1 MTTQIIR
8 NELIQLGAT
17 VSEKT
22 IAIKAAGELLAKA
35 GRIAPAYIDS
45 LLRRETVANTFLGH
59 GVAIPHGM
67 IEDRHLINETG
78 IAILQVP
85 EGVEWN
91 PGQRVHLV
99 IAIAAQSDEHIALL
113 RRLTRLLQ
121 DEARLAEL
129 FTTADPYA
137 LISALDDS
145 AVAPA
150 APQTAA
156 SDLSL
161 SLSWQMNYPNGLHAR
176 PARLWTEQ
184 ARRFAATLQIRNG
197 NEVADAKNL
206 IGLLQIGAEF
216 GHQLHFSADGPDAA
230 AALDALLAVANQLT
244 AQEVADADAARKA
257 AANAKRQHWQAPGKI
272 LALRGISASPGL
284 VIGQARVMK
293 SQAIQ
298 VPDIPATLGYD
309 GDLLE
314 NALQATREQ
323 LQTLAADTTRRLGK
337 TEGSIFLAQAELLSD
352 TDLITLTCQ
361 LMVEGHGVAWAW
373 HEAVQRLAD
382 RLAAL
387 GNPLLAARATDLRD
401 VGRRVLAR
409 LAPDLQLQDGA
420 KTQGHNEIL
429 IANDLAPS
437 DTATLN
443 PQQTLALVTAQ
454 GGPTSHTAILA
465 RTLDLPAV
473 VAAGAAVLDI
483 QDGATLIVDGD
494 SGTIYLNASDE
505 DLASAQQ
512 WQQAQRDKQ
521 QQAASAAQQP
531 AVTADGARQIEVAAN
546 VNRPEQVA
554 AALQAGAEGVGLM
567 RTEFLFLERD
577 DAPDEEEQYQTYRGM
592 LTALDGKPLVIRTL
606 DIGGDKQVPYL
617 NLPHEENPFLGV
629 RGVRLLLRRPDLL
642 LPQLRALYRAA
653 SHGPLSIMFPMV
665 STLAEVKALRAQCE
679 QVRVA
684 LNAPVVP
691 LGIMVE
697 VPAAA
702 TMADR
707 LAEHVDFFS
716 VGTNDLTQYVLAI
729 DRQHPELAAEADS
742 LHPAVLRLI
751 AQTVAGADA
760 HGRWVGV
767 CGGMAGDP
775 LGAAILTG
783 LGVAELSMSPR
794 DIPGAK
800 ASIRAAN
807 LAELQQLAQRAL
819 NCDSAAEVRALTGAT
834 A

>member
-1 MTTQIIR
+1 MSTQIIR
-8 NELIQLGAT
+8 ADLVQLGAQAQ
-17 VSEKT
+17 EKT
-22 IAIKAAGELLAKA
+22 SAIKAAGQLLAKA
-35 GRIAPAYIDS
+35 GRIDPAYIDS

-67 IEDRHLINETG
+67 IEDRHLIHETG

-121 DEARLAEL
+121 DESRLAQL
-129 FTTADPYA
+129 FATRNPQD
-137 LISALDDS
+137 LIAALDDS
-145 AVAPA
+145 AVTPAAPA
-150 APQTAA
+150 APAT
-156 SDLSL
+156 DLAHNA
-161 SLSWQMNYPNGLHAR
+161 SWQLNYPNGLHAR
-176 PARLWTEQ
+176 PARAWSEQ
-184 ARRFAATLQIRNG
+184 ARRFAATVQVRNG
-197 NEVADAKNL
+197 NDVADAKNM
-206 IGLLQIGAEF
+206 ISLLQLGAEH
-216 GHQLHFSADGPDAA
+216 GHTLQLSTDGPDAE
-230 AALDALLAVANQLT
+230 AALQAMLTIANQLT
-244 AQEVADADAARKA
+244 AQEVADAQAAAKA
-257 AANAKRQHWQAPGKI
+257 AAKANRQQWQPAGKL

-284 VIGQARVMK
+284 VIGQARVLK
-293 SQAIQ
+293 TQQIV
-298 VPDIPATLGYD
+298 VPDVPATLGYD

-314 NALQATREQ
+314 TALTATRNE
-323 LQTLAADTTRRLGK
+323 LQGLADDTTRRLGK
-337 TEGSIFLAQAELLSD
+337 TEGGIFLAQAELLSD

-387 GNPLLAARATDLRD
+387 GNPLLAARAADLRD
-401 VGRRVLAR
+401 VGRRVLAK
-409 LAPDLQLQDGA
+409 LAPDLALDAGKGA
-420 KTQGHNEIL
+420 QGDNEVL
-429 IANDLAPS
+429 IATDLAPS

-443 PQQTLALVTAQ
+443 PKQTLALITAQ

-473 VAAGAAVLDI
+473 VAAGSAVMDI
-483 QDGATLIVDGD
+483 QDGTTLIVDGD
-494 SGTIYLNASDE
+494 SGTVYLNAGDD
-505 DLASAQQ
+505 DLASARQ
-512 WQQAQRDKQ
+512 WQQAQRDKLL
-521 QQAASAAQQP
+521 QATREAQQP
-531 AVTADGARQIEVAAN
+531 ARTRDGQQVEVAAN

-577 DAPDEEEQYQTYRGM
+577 SAPDEEEQYQTYRAM
-592 LTALDGKPLVIRTL
+592 LAALEGRPLVIRTL

-629 RGVRLLLRRPDLL
+629 RGVRLLLRRPDLM

-653 SHGPLSIMFPMV
+653 AHGPLSIMFPMV
-665 STLAEVKALRAQCE
+665 STLAEVKLLRAQCE
-679 QVRVA
+679 QVRA
-684 LNAPVVP
+684 ELNAPVVP

-751 AQTVAGADA
+751 AQTVAGARA

-783 LGVAELSMSPR
+783 LGVSELSMSPR
-794 DIPGAK
+794 DIPAAK
-800 ASIRAAN
+800 ASIRAAD
-807 LAELQQLAQRAL
+807 LAALQALAQAAL
-819 NCDSAAEVRALTGAT
+819 ACDSAAEVRALQGAQ

>member
-1 MTTQIIR
+1 MSTQIIR
-8 NELIQLGAT
+8 AELVQLGAQAQ
-17 VSEKT
+17 EKT
-22 IAIKAAGELLAKA
+22 SAIKATGQLLAKA
-35 GRIAPAYIDS
+35 GRIDPAYIDS

-67 IEDRHLINETG
+67 IEDRHLIRETG

-121 DEARLAEL
+121 DESRLAQL
-129 FTTADPYA
+129 FTTRNPQDLIAA
-137 LISALDDS
+137 LHDS
-145 AVAPA
+145 AAAPA
-150 APQTAA
+150 APATPAT
-156 SDLSL
+156 DLTHSA
-161 SLSWQMNYPNGLHAR
+161 SWQLNYPNGLHAR
-176 PARLWTEQ
+176 PARAWSEQ
-184 ARRFAATLQIRNG
+184 ARRFAATVQVRNG
-197 NEVADAKNL
+197 NEVADAKNM
-206 IGLLQIGAEF
+206 ISLLQLGAEH
-216 GHQLHFSADGPDAA
+216 GHTLQLSTDGPDAE
-230 AALDALLAVANQLT
+230 AALQAMLAIANQLT
-244 AQEVADADAARKA
+244 TQEVADAQAAAKA
-257 AANAKRQHWQAPGKI
+257 AAKASRQQWQPVSKL

-284 VIGQARVMK
+284 VIGQARVLK
-293 SQAIQ
+293 AQQIE
-298 VPDIPATLGYD
+298 VPDVPATLGYD

-314 NALQATREQ
+314 TALTGTRSELQA
-323 LQTLAADTTRRLGK
+323 LADDTTRRLGK
-337 TEGSIFLAQAELLSD
+337 TEGGIFLAQAELLSD

-373 HEAVQRLAD
+373 HEAVQRMAD

-387 GNPLLAARATDLRD
+387 GNPLLAARAADLRD
-401 VGRRVLAR
+401 AGRRVLAK
-409 LAPDLQLQDGA
+409 LAPDLALDAAKGA
-420 KTQGHNEIL
+420 QRDNEVL
-429 IANDLAPS
+429 IAADLAPS

-443 PQQTLALVTAQ
+443 PKQTLALITAQ

-473 VAAGAAVLDI
+473 VAAGNAVLDI
-483 QDGATLIVDGD
+483 QDGTTLIVDGD
-494 SGTIYLNASDE
+494 SGTVYLNASDD
-505 DLASAQQ
+505 DLASAHQ
-512 WQQAQRDKQ
+512 WQQAQRDKLL
-521 QQAASAAQQP
+521 QATREAQQP
-531 AVTADGARQIEVAAN
+531 ARTRDGQQVEVAAN

-577 DAPDEEEQYQTYRGM
+577 SAPDEEEQYQTYRAM
-592 LTALDGKPLVIRTL
+592 LAALDGRPLVIRTL

-629 RGVRLLLRRPDLL
+629 RGVRLLLRRPDLM

-653 SHGPLSIMFPMV
+653 AHGPLSIMFPMV
-665 STLAEVKALRAQCE
+665 STLAEVKLLRAQCE
-679 QVRVA
+679 QVRA
-684 LNAPVVP
+684 ELNAPVVP

-751 AQTVAGADA
+751 AQTVAGARA

-783 LGVAELSMSPR
+783 LGVSELSMSPR
-794 DIPGAK
+794 DIPAAK
-800 ASIRAAN
+800 ASIRAAD
-807 LAELQQLAQRAL
+807 LSALQALAQAAL
-819 NCDSAAEVRALTGAT
+819 GCDSAAEVRALQGAQ

>member
-1 MTTQIIR
+1 MSTQIIR
-8 NELIQLGAT
+8 ADLVQLGAQAQ
-17 VSEKT
+17 EKT
-22 IAIKAAGELLAKA
+22 SAIKAAGQLLAKA
-35 GRIAPAYIDS
+35 GRIDPAYIDS

-67 IEDRHLINETG
+67 IEDRHLIRETG

-91 PGQRVHLV
+91 PGQRVNLV

-121 DEARLAEL
+121 DESRLAQL
-129 FTTADPYA
+129 FATSNPHD
-137 LISALDDS
+137 LIAALDDS
-145 AVAPA
+145 AAAPA
-150 APQTAA
+150 APAA
-156 SDLSL
+156 PATDLAHSA
-161 SLSWQMNYPNGLHAR
+161 SWQLNYPNGLHAR
-176 PARLWTEQ
+176 PARAWSEQ
-184 ARRFAATLQIRNG
+184 ARRFAATVQVRNG
-197 NEVADAKNL
+197 NEVADAKNM
-206 IGLLQIGAEF
+206 ISLLQLGAEH
-216 GHQLHFSADGPDAA
+216 GHTLQLSTDGPDAD
-230 AALDALLAVANQLT
+230 AALQAMLTIANQLT
-244 AQEVADADAARKA
+244 AQEVADAQAAAKA
-257 AANAKRQHWQAPGKI
+257 AAKANRQHWQPSGKL
-272 LALRGISASPGL
+272 LALRGITASPGL
-284 VIGQARVMK
+284 VIGQARVLK
-293 SQAIQ
+293 AQQIV
-298 VPDIPATLGYD
+298 VPDVPATLGYD

-314 NALQATREQ
+314 TALTATRSE
-323 LQTLAADTTRRLGK
+323 LQGLADDTTRRLGK
-337 TEGSIFLAQAELLSD
+337 TEGGIFLAQAELLSD

-387 GNPLLAARATDLRD
+387 GNPLLAARAADLRD
-401 VGRRVLAR
+401 VGRRVLAK
-409 LAPDLQLQDGA
+409 LAPDLALDAGKDAQRD
-420 KTQGHNEIL
+420 NEVL
-429 IANDLAPS
+429 IATDLAPS

-443 PQQTLALVTAQ
+443 PKQTLALVTAQ

-473 VAAGAAVLDI
+473 VAAGSAVMDI
-483 QDGATLIVDGD
+483 QDGTTLIVDGD
-494 SGTIYLNASDE
+494 SGTVYLNAGDD
-505 DLASAQQ
+505 DLDSARQ
-512 WQQAQRDKQ
+512 WQQAQRDKLL
-521 QQAASAAQQP
+521 QATREAQQP
-531 AVTADGARQIEVAAN
+531 ARTRDGQQVEVAAN

-577 DAPDEEEQYQTYRGM
+577 SAPDEEEQYQTYRAM
-592 LTALDGKPLVIRTL
+592 LAALEGRPLVIRTL

-629 RGVRLLLRRPDLL
+629 RGVRLLLRRPDLM

-653 SHGPLSIMFPMV
+653 AHGPLSIMFPMV
-665 STLAEVKALRAQCE
+665 STLAEVKLLRAQCE
-679 QVRVA
+679 QVRA
-684 LNAPVVP
+684 ELNAPVVP

-751 AQTVAGADA
+751 AQTVAGARA

-783 LGVAELSMSPR
+783 LGVSELSMSPR
-794 DIPGAK
+794 DIPAAK
-800 ASIRAAN
+800 ASIRAAD
-807 LAELQQLAQRAL
+807 LAALQALAQAAL
-819 NCDSAAEVRALTGAT
+819 GCDSAAEVRALQGAQ